1 MVQFKRAE
9 GVSLLWLDEENAVVE
24 NPALGLVHVV
34 NHVAGKV
41 LELMD
46 SRTSDQIA
54 ELLAGLYSVE
64 ARAIVEDVRKLL
76 EEYESLH
83 IATKHT
89 NL

>member
-46 SRTSDQIA
+46 SRTPDQIA

>member
-1 MVQFKRAE
+1 MDHFERAE

-46 SRTSDQIA
+46 GRTAEQIA
-54 ELLAGLYSVE
+54 ELLADLYCVD
-64 ARAIVEDVRKLL
+64 ARAILEDIRRLL

-89 NL
+89 NM